1 MSKISIEIDTSDDS
15 ISATIDGK
23 KLKNLMSVT
32 AYKSEY
38 DEGKLYLSMTTCTE
52 DEGSDKHI
60 HNTIS
65 LAGEGKLERVER
77 TFEKGSKIEQTISH
91 SVNVVAEKQKDD
103 LRKQLGKLIASTKSR
118 VNLD

>member
-77 TFEKGSKIEQTISH
+77 TLDKGEKFQPT
-91 SVNVVAEKQKDD
+91 NVVAEKQKDD

>member
-23 KLKNLMSVT
+23 KLKDLMSVT

-38 DEGKLYLSMTTCTE
+38 DEGKLYLSMMTCTE
-52 DEGSDKHI
+52 DENSDRHI

-65 LAGEGKLERVER
+65 LAGEGKLERVEKILS
-77 TFEKGSKIEQTISH
+77 KGDKVEYA
-91 SVNVVAEKQKDD
+91 VNVAQEKQNDD